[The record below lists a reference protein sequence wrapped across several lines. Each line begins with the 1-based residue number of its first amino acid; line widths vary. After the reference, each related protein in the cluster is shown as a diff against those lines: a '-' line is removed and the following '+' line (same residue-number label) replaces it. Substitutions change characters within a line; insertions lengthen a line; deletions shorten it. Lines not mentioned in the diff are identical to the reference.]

1 MIQVCL
7 EGGVGIGVGDR
18 PLDTLLLMW
27 EMSLTDWTSC
37 GQDLGVLFSISDSIT
52 RRPRVAVIFSR
63 SAVPMASPFVLLVVL
78 IALAAVPVARGQ
90 DHESAPPVESGDDD
104 TSPSGFQ
111 LTPDEAVR
119 QALQRSNVVRAIR
132 SEANA
137 ARSAY
142 RRVRSARLPALSAL
156 ASYTRLSDNIPEIAF
171 DTDFVPGLD
180 TTFTLAPAVLDRYY
194 SEVTIEQPLFTG
206 FELHHQIRA
215 ARYRADAADLEAKQR
230 EADLAFEVRRAYWS
244 LFEARAA
251 VDAASQAVRQAEEH
265 LENVLNFRDAG
276 AALESDVLA
285 ARTRAL
291 DVRLQL
297 AEAED
302 AASLA
307 QFELNRLLDRSLD
320 THIELAPN
328 LDELSGV
335 APELGPSLDEAL
347 EANAGLAALNAEV
360 QALESMLRSSEG
372 SWFPDIALNGRLVY
386 ARPNQYFFMDQ
397 DEFKPTWEAG
407 AVFRWSIWSGGER
420 SARVQEARA
429 RLEAARAR
437 LEEARD
443 QMALE
448 VNQRVLA
455 VERAGLRVQVSEEH
469 VEAATEAVRVTRQQY
484 AQGAALNSDVL
495 DAERALQTALAR
507 RAQAIA
513 DLAMARAA
521 LLRSTGRIW

>member
-1 MIQVCL
+1 S
-7 EGGVGIGVGDR
+7 E
-18 PLDTLLLMW
+18 
-27 EMSLTDWTSC
+27 LTID
-37 GQDLGVLFSISDSIT
+37 
-52 RRPRVAVIFSR
+52 
-63 SAVPMASPFVLLVVL
+63 
-78 IALAAVPVARGQ
+78 
-90 DHESAPPVESGDDD
+90 
-104 TSPSGFQ
+104 
-111 LTPDEAVR
+111 
-119 QALQRSNVVRAIR
+119 
-132 SEANA
+132 
-137 ARSAY
+137 
-142 RRVRSARLPALSAL
+142 
-156 ASYTRLSDNIPEIAF
+156 
-171 DTDFVPGLD
+171 
-180 TTFTLAPAVLDRYY
+180 
-194 SEVTIEQPLFTG
+194 QPLFPG
-206 FELHHQIRA
+206 FDLHHQIRA

-429 RLEAARAR
+429 RRRTGRSTRSGVRGTCRSGDRGCTGHEAAIRPGRGAQFRCAGCRTGTPNGARPARAGHRRSGHGTRSTPEIDGPHLVRSPTMQHERETVFEIRGVTKVYDMGEVHVHALRGIDLDLYAGELVVLLGASGSGKSTLLNILGGLDTATAGRVLYRGEDLTQADDRR
-437 LEEARD
+437 LTEYRRFHVGFIFQFYNLIPSLTARENVAIVTEIARD
-443 QMALE
+443 PME
-448 VNQRVLA
+448 P
-455 VERAGLRVQVSEEH
+455 
-469 VEAATEAVRVTRQQY
+469 EA
-484 AQGAALNSDVL
+484 
-495 DAERALQTALAR
+495 
-507 RAQAIA
+507 
-513 DLAMARAA
+513 
-521 LLRSTGRIW
+521 

>member
-1 MIQVCL
+1 
-7 EGGVGIGVGDR
+7 
-18 PLDTLLLMW
+18 
-27 EMSLTDWTSC
+27 
-37 GQDLGVLFSISDSIT
+37 
-52 RRPRVAVIFSR
+52 
-63 SAVPMASPFVLLVVL
+63 
-78 IALAAVPVARGQ
+78 
-90 DHESAPPVESGDDD
+90 
-104 TSPSGFQ
+104 
-111 LTPDEAVR
+111 
-119 QALQRSNVVRAIR
+119 
-132 SEANA
+132 
-137 ARSAY
+137 
-142 RRVRSARLPALSAL
+142 
-156 ASYTRLSDNIPEIAF
+156 
-171 DTDFVPGLD
+171 
-180 TTFTLAPAVLDRYY
+180 
-194 SEVTIEQPLFTG
+194 
-206 FELHHQIRA
+206 HQIRA

-429 RLEAARAR
+429 RLEAARA
-437 LEEARD
+437 